1 MRNSSPRTSVLF
13 KVSGLRS
20 GYGELL
26 AVEDATLEVGQG
38 ELVALLGPNGAGK
51 STTLKT
57 IAGLISP
64 VGGYVELD
72 DQKISGLPPHEIAR
86 RGIRLVPE
94 GRWLFPA
101 LTVHENL
108 LMGAYLVPGRERKSQ
123 LDKALDVF
131 PMLKDR
137 LRSSAGQLSGGQ
149 AQMLAIARALVGNPR
164 LLMMDEPSLGLAPIV
179 QDQVRDTVRQM
190 GKLGISI
197 LIVEQNVSLAL
208 SVARRGYIMR
218 GGRIVG
224 SGTAKEL
231 REGHAV
237 QSEYMGQAATT

>member
-1 MRNSSPRTSVLF
+1 MSVFF

-26 AVEDATLEVGQG
+26 AIEDATLEVGEG

-57 IAGLISP
+57 IAGLIPP
-64 VGGYVELD
+64 VGGTVELD
-72 DQKISGLPPHEIAR
+72 GQKLSGLPPHEIAR

-108 LMGAYLVPGRERKSQ
+108 LMGAYLVPGKERKSQ

-137 LRSSAGQLSGGQ
+137 LRSNAGQLSGGQ

-208 SVARRGYIMR
+208 SVARRGYVMR

-224 SGTAKEL
+224 SGTAKAL
-231 REGHAV
+231 RESQAV
-237 QSEYMGQAATT
+237 QSEYMGQAATS